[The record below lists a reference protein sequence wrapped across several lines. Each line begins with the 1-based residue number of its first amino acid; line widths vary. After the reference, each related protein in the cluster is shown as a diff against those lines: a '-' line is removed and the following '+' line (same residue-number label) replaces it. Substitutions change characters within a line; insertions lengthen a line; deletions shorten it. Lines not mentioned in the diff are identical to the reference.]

1 MGFIKSVANTT
12 KNIINTTANTTKQII
27 HLADK
32 TASIGKA
39 TLPIITATAP
49 ATAEVTIPAMGA
61 IAGYDALKNQL
72 SGN

>member
-1 MGFIKSVANTT
+1 MGFIKSIAKGT

-32 TASIGKA
+32 TASIGKS
-39 TLPIITATAP
+39 TLPIITAAAP

-61 IAGYDALKNQL
+61 IAGYDALKNKL

>member
-1 MGFIKSVANTT
+1 MGFIKSVAKGT

-32 TASIGKA
+32 TASIGKTA
-39 TLPIITATAP
+39 LPIITATAP
-49 ATAEVTIPAMGA
+49 QTSELTIPVMGA
-61 IAGYDALKNQL
+61 VASYEALKNQL